1 MRIHAIAVASIA
13 IVVACGG
20 TASQV
25 TTATQTAAPASTASP
40 TPKPLTATAELKD
53 KDGNTVAS
61 VALTEQS
68 GGVRIVL
75 TATKLPAGQHGW
87 HIHAVGKCD
96 APDFTTAGGHFNPD
110 GKQHGTQNP
119 QGPHAG
125 DLGNLTAGADG
136 SARGELAATKVTLA
150 PGAASLLKPDGTAIV
165 IHAGIDDDKT
175 DPAGNSG
182 ARIACGVVK
191 AG

>member
-25 TTATQTAAPASTASP
+25 TTATQTAAPASTASS

-110 GKQHGTQNP
+110 GKQHGTLNP

-136 SARGELAATKVTLA
+136 TARAELAAKVTLA
-150 PGAASLLKPDGTAIV
+150 PGSASLLKPDGTAIV